1 MSSAAEC
8 VLGNRGLSDFDA
20 LIVGSGA
27 GGSAVAHVLAQEGW
41 KVLVLEAGNNYF
53 PGLDQP
59 GKLPWYD
66 FSGDEVKMPA
76 RGLVDQDPAHQP
88 RTFRNTDTEAARA
101 HPDVNV
107 LTRNVGGAAVISMVS
122 YLRYSVVDFRIASAL
137 RAAGREFPGT
147 SFVDWPFTYADLE
160 PFYAETDVLCGI
172 AGVSEGPCAT
182 PTARST
188 TSRTCTAPTAPCS
201 RPDGATPRPRPSSP
215 WRCAPPETWC
225 IRASRRRCRATRP
238 PAE

>member
-1 MSSAAEC
+1 MASNPLLAVLLRGGRMSSAAEC

-76 RGLVDQDPAHQP
+76 RGLRALSKSAKPAMSLRRGSGAGVVGAFMAERGLWKGRRRERIRP
-88 RTFRNTDTEAARA
+88 SGARC
-101 HPDVNV
+101 
-107 LTRNVGGAAVISMVS
+107 
-122 YLRYSVVDFRIASAL
+122 F
-137 RAAGREFPGT
+137 AGR
-147 SFVDWPFTYADLE
+147 
-160 PFYAETDVLCGI
+160 C
-172 AGVSEGPCAT
+172 
-182 PTARST
+182 
-188 TSRTCTAPTAPCS
+188 
-201 RPDGATPRPRPSSP
+201 
-215 WRCAPPETWC
+215 
-225 IRASRRRCRATRP
+225 
-238 PAE
+238 